1 MITTLIY
8 SLLALDQTLAQLAA
22 EYGPWLYALLF
33 LVIFAE
39 TGLVVFPFLPGD
51 SILFIAGTIV
61 AVANLNIHVLA
72 LVLVIAAILGDS
84 VNYAVGHYIGPR
96 VFHEPESR
104 WFKRQY
110 LLRTQAF
117 YDKYGGI
124 TIIIGRFVPIIRTFA
139 PFLAGVAGMTYPRF
153 LSYNVVGAFAWI
165 TSLVYAGYLFGNI
178 PWVKDNLSFIVI
190 AIVVVSL
197 IPAVTTFVKARPPR
211 RGLPSS
217 HRDRPQGAHDRRRGE
232 RAPAAAT
239 SSRAPCGRWRRR
251 DCAARSSR

>member
-8 SLLALDQTLAQLAA
+8 SLLALDQTITQLAS
-22 EYGPWLYALLF
+22 EYGPWLYGILF

-39 TGLVVFPFLPGD
+39 TGLVIFPFLPGD
-51 SILFIAGTIV
+51 SILFIAGTVV
-61 AVANLNIHVLA
+61 AVADLNIHVLA
-72 LVLVIAAILGDS
+72 IVLVAAAVLGDS

-104 WFKRQY
+104 WFKHQY

-139 PFLAGVAGMTYPRF
+139 PFLAGVAGMTYARF
-153 LSYNVVGAFAWI
+153 LSYNVVGAVAWI

-178 PWVKDNLSFIVI
+178 PWVKENLTYIVL

-197 IPAVTTFVKARPPR
+197 IPAVSTFIKER
-211 RGLPSS
+211 RATQSQKT
-217 HRDRPQGAHDRRRGE
+217 DR
-232 RAPAAAT
+232 
-239 SSRAPCGRWRRR
+239 
-251 DCAARSSR
+251 